1 MIMARGWESKAVEDQ
16 MEEARRLQGER
27 TSPVQS
33 PEMIERARQIE
44 TLRLARSRLAEQLSR
59 ARSETYRA
67 MIQQSL
73 RAIEEEIAALS

>member
-1 MIMARGWESKAVEDQ
+1 MARGWESKAVEDQ

-27 TSPVQS
+27 AAPVQS
-33 PEMIERARQIE
+33 PEMIERERQIE
-44 TLRLARSRLAEQLSR
+44 SLRLARSRLAEQLNR
-59 ARSETYRA
+59 ARSETYRE

>member
-1 MIMARGWESKAVEDQ
+1 MARGWESKAVEDQ

-33 PEMIERARQIE
+33 PEMIERARRIE
-44 TLRLARSRLAEQLSR
+44 NLRLARSRLAEQLSR
-59 ARSETYRA
+59 ARSETHRA